1 MALAGQPGDDPGTPL
16 PMRVA
21 FGCGGVALLA
31 GAVSGAWRLWRAGGI
46 KRRLSGLLVAWMIGH
61 MAFALAGAWEMNVR
75 MAYLSAVPATLLCL
89 AAVEAVAAASSA
101 PGWMTAAVLATLAA
115 GAATSLLVARAD
127 AEWADGYRRVA
138 GEIAQAYPGRRLWF
152 VGHWGFQHYA
162 TARGMTPYNPR
173 DDRLEPGD
181 LLIVPL
187 NAARQEV
194 PEPVARRLTAVE
206 QHIIA
211 PALPLRT
218 MGGGGGFYS
227 TGWGAMPWGWS
238 SEPADVV
245 VVMRY
250 E

>member
-1 MALAGQPGDDPGTPL
+1 
-16 PMRVA
+16 
-21 FGCGGVALLA
+21 
-31 GAVSGAWRLWRAGGI
+31 
-46 KRRLSGLLVAWMIGH
+46 
-61 MAFALAGAWEMNVR
+61 
-75 MAYLSAVPATLLCL
+75 
-89 AAVEAVAAASSA
+89 
-101 PGWMTAAVLATLAA
+101 
-115 GAATSLLVARAD
+115 
-127 AEWADGYRRVA
+127 
-138 GEIAQAYPGRRLWF
+138 
-152 VGHWGFQHYA
+152 
-162 TARGMTPYNPR
+162 MTPYNPR

-194 PEPVARRLTAVE
+194 PEPVARRITAVE